1 MLKVFK
7 ALQAM
12 LLQQSQANK
21 GLLKSLDQ
29 GELVGVTKSDAAT
42 KAIKTQTL
50 ELLKIVK

>member
-21 GLLKSLDQ
+21 GLLKAL
-29 GELVGVTKSDAAT
+29 TKVNWS
-42 KAIKTQTL
+42 
-50 ELLKIVK
+50 E